1 MRRLEKD
8 LDFIE
13 ECLHRENDSVRVMD
27 IWKPIPHRNMVK
39 AYTGPIFY
47 RETQWHQ

>member
-1 MRRLEKD
+1 VRRLEKD

-27 IWKPIPHRNMVK
+27 MWKLLVVAAN
-39 AYTGPIFY
+39 G
-47 RETQWHQ
+47 